1 VYSSVSSPISSA
13 IFNELVKKK
22 IINLAIP
29 VEIKAEILL
38 DPSRVRHFVPEE
50 YMTEVIEAMVDSM
63 HKVFLFGL
71 ACAIIAGIFF
81 QLIPWKPLLADK
93 LKKRE
98 DQAVLEEERE
108 ESDNESDFRFSMLE
122 SKIPYYDSR
131 LSSHW
136 DLEDVN
142 PSFEDLHVS
151 LDRVKKSFDESYWSR
166 DPQGALHRTFADKHR
181 VYEDIPPP
189 PPKAYHPV

>member
-1 VYSSVSSPISSA
+1 
-13 IFNELVKKK
+13 LVKKK
-22 IINLAIP
+22 IVNLAIP

-38 DPSRVRHFVPEE
+38 DPSRVRYFVPEV
-50 YMTEVIEAMVDSM
+50 YMAEVIEAMVDSM

-81 QLIPWKPLLADK
+81 QLIPWKPLLADN
-93 LKKRE
+93 LKKEEGR
-98 DQAVLEEERE
+98 AVLEAEGE

-131 LSSHW
+131 LSSNW

-142 PSFEDLHVS
+142 PSFEDLNVS

-181 VYEDIPPP
+181 IYEDIPPP